1 MKIGIIDIGSNT
13 IKGFVYKINNQI
25 IQVAD
30 KKYIYAHLMSY
41 IKNDKLTEE
50 GIRVLLHAA
59 EQLKNFCELHN
70 SDKIYVFATSAVRSA
85 KNTRQ
90 IQSAFYESTALCLDI
105 LSEESEAYY
114 DYMSLRYFSA
124 KTGGIGVDLGG
135 GSAQIVVFDKENLLE
150 SVSLP
155 IGALRMKNDFVNG
168 AFPTQAEFDI
178 IKKYIK
184 TLITQSPMMQKQH
197 KRIYLIGGTAIT
209 VLTLMRVAE
218 NISLKNVI
226 NMKYLYQ
233 IKDILE
239 AMGDE
244 RQPFLLKYAKGREK
258 SIIPGIAV
266 LQAIGEYFG
275 CEEFKVMKCG
285 VREGYLIEKM
295 DAGVEKNMKH

>member
-13 IKGFVYKINNQI
+13 IKGFIYQINNQNI
-25 IQVAD
+25 RIED

-41 IKNDKLTEE
+41 IKKDKLTEE
-50 GIRVLLHAA
+50 GIRVLLQSA
-59 EQLKNFCELHN
+59 EQLKNLCESYN
-70 SDKIYVFATSAVRSA
+70 CDKIYVFATSAVRSA

-90 IQSAFYESTALCLDI
+90 IQNAFYESTALNLDI

-124 KTGGIGVDLGG
+124 KSSGIGVDLGG

-155 IGALRMKNDFVNG
+155 IGALRIKNDFVSG
-168 AFPTQAEFDI
+168 LFPTQAEFDI
-178 IKKYIK
+178 IKKHINM
-184 TLITQSPMMQKQH
+184 LIEQSTVMQKQYR
-197 KRIYLIGGTAIT
+197 RIYLIGGTAIT
-209 VLTLMRVAE
+209 VLTLMRAAE
-218 NISLKNVI
+218 NIPLKNVI
-226 NMKYLYQ
+226 HMKYLYQ

-244 RQPFLLKYAKGREK
+244 RQSFLLKYAKGREK

-285 VREGYLIEKM
+285 VREGYLMEKM
-295 DAGVEKNMKH
+295 SAKP